1 MKRSYRMSKRAD
13 EQDRTRERIMRAT
26 MELHDEKGVAPTTM
40 SDVAKRARVG
50 QATVYRHF
58 PSTTELVQACG
69 VHAWQEMDPPT
80 PQGAE
85 SVFAGVEG
93 RRERLARLIDEVDV
107 FYTRG
112 KHRLALASRDRE
124 LVPPLHGFLSAVE
137 AGIGALVREAL
148 KPAGLPDRVI
158 EVVAAMVSFPVWLR
172 FNQLDLPHAELQQ
185 LRLRMVE
192 CAIRAAEQ

>member
-1 MKRSYRMSKRAD
+1 MKRTYRMSKRAD

-26 MELHDEKGVAPTTM
+26 MQLHDEKGVAPTTM

-58 PSTTELVQACG
+58 PSTIDLVQACG
-69 VHAWQEMDPPT
+69 IHAWQEMDPPT
-80 PQGAE
+80 PEGAGN
-85 SVFAGVEG
+85 VFAGIEG
-93 RRERLARLIDEVDV
+93 RRQRLARLIETIDV

-148 KPAGLPDRVI
+148 RPAGLPDRTI

-172 FNQLDLPHAELQQ
+172 FSQLDLPPDELRQ
-185 LRLRMVE
+185 LRLGLVE
-192 CAIRAAEQ
+192 CAIKAAEQ